1 MVGTVVRFDPFSYE
15 HHEDPYPTYRRLRD
29 DAPAYLDPDR
39 GFWALSR
46 HEDVRA
52 AIDDWG
58 TFSSTGG
65 ITLERRTENVEP
77 MLIEMDPPR
86 HTGLRA
92 LVSRAFTPKR
102 VADLEMPIRDLA
114 EELSAGCVPGARVD
128 VIEDFAAK
136 LPMAVISVMLGVPRP
151 EQDAPRSWSDAML
164 HREEGSA
171 ELTPAGIE
179 GATRL
184 YGYFT
189 EVIATRRRTPGEDLV
204 GALVAAQE
212 GDRSLSPA
220 EVLGFCFLLLIAG
233 NETTTKLLGNAIHW
247 LAAFPDQRERV
258 LRDPTAVPAAVEE
271 TLRYD
276 TSTQAL
282 ARELTRDVEL
292 HGVTL
297 PAGRKGLLLFGSAN
311 RDERRWDEPDAFDVD
326 RNPAGHLAFGH
337 GIHRGLGAPLAR
349 LEARVALEVLLPK
362 IGEYTVDLT
371 NAERVHSG
379 NVRGFA
385 KLPIEIPA

>member
-29 DAPAYLDPDR
+29 EAPAYLDPDR

-52 AIDDWG
+52 AIDDWE
-58 TFSSTGG
+58 TFSSRGG

-102 VADLEMPIRDLA
+102 VADLERPIRELA
-114 EELSAGCVPGARVD
+114 VELSAGCVPGARVD

-136 LPMAVISVMLGVPRP
+136 LPMAVISVMLGVPR
-151 EQDAPRSWSDAML
+151 EDQDELRSWSDAML

-189 EVIATRRRTPGEDLV
+189 DVIATRRRTPSDDLV

-258 LRDPTAVPAAVEE
+258 LQAPALVPAAVEE

-311 RDERRWDEPDAFDVD
+311 RDERRWERPDTFDVD

-337 GIHRGLGAPLAR
+337 GIHHCLGAPLAR

-362 IGEYTVDLT
+362 IRTYTVDLA